1 MQQKYFCLFFVVVKI
16 CLRCTVCGDLHFRST
31 TSSLV
36 MSPLLTDST
45 PPPLVYK
52 KNLSFFTIMSSNV
65 PFDEEEDAA
74 SVTKGLAMLHTNPEL
89 GAGEAFKGRAPL
101 RSSLQTLQMP
111 FAYAPLEDDED
122 EGARRSFR
130 ISEPKILEVL

>member
-1 MQQKYFCLFFVVVKI
+1 MEI
-16 CLRCTVCGDLHFRST
+16 C
-31 TSSLV
+31 TSASSCDVSLINRF
-36 MSPLLTDST
+36 D
-45 PPPLVYK
+45 PPLVYK
-52 KNLSFFTIMSSNV
+52 KNLSFFTIMASNV

-89 GAGEAFKGRAPL
+89 GAGQAFKGRAPL